1 MVYYTLDRTED
12 ENFAVLVDD
21 SGKTYDVP
29 LGHLPQHDGTGS
41 VFYNDNGE
49 YIFDENETG
58 IRRKKISE
66 KRKKFFNKI
75 KTTEGVNNK

>member
-1 MVYYTLDRTED
+1 MIYYTLDRTED

-21 SGKTYDVP
+21 NGKIYDVP
-29 LGHLPQHDGTGS
+29 HGQLPQHDGTGS

-49 YIFDENETG
+49 YIFDKNETDR
-58 IRRKKISE
+58 RRKRISE

-75 KTTEGVNNK
+75 KTTEGANN